1 MVFISEA
8 DLWCYNVVVLAMSC
22 CNYGCCGDV
31 YRKLHLAIIA
41 QSMDAVM
48 FLILAAASCKKSL
61 LDLQNFE
68 FRQTAL
74 HLAVITD
81 QPAIVRLLINCG
93 ASPDVR
99 DHNGN
104 TALHLACSRGL
115 IRCVIEMMRKF
126 SDDECQQL
134 EQYCHS
140 AGLPTFHSLPA
151 YQLPNVNVIDYE
163 GNICINA

>member
-1 MVFISEA
+1 MLLKQCCDCS
-8 DLWCYNVVVLAMSC
+8 CYVN
-22 CNYGCCGDV
+22 V

-41 QSMDAVM
+41 QSLDAVM
-48 FLILAAASCKKSL
+48 FLVLSAASCSASL

-93 ASPDVR
+93 ASPDIR
-99 DHNGN
+99 DRNGN

-115 IRCVIEMMRKF
+115 IRCIIEMMRKF
-126 SDDECQQL
+126 STDECTQL
-134 EQYCHS
+134 EEYCHS
-140 AGLPTFHSLPA
+140 AGLPTFQLPA
-151 YQLPNVNVIDYE
+151 FRLPDVNAIDYE
-163 GNICINA
+163 GNICSIFNDIYGDCQFYD